1 MKKLSIFVLSALWL
15 SVLTN
20 LPANAETKSYSL
32 SSPRLIESTLIPGG
46 VLDFRFRLATNNST
60 SEPVYCAID
69 GFINPFEAR
78 LVSGTFNEGEYSC
91 REVIPDKPLELF
103 PSGRYPF
110 DVLVIY
116 FNEFGKQDFRQTL
129 GYVTYPLT
137 TPTTTTPTTTTP
149 TTTTPTTTTPTTT
162 TATPSP
168 TPTTATPSPTPT
180 TATPSPTPTTA
191 KTTTPTAKK
200 TTSAVA
206 KPKASVKPKLK
217 TITCVKGKVTKKV
230 TSAKPK
236 CPAGYKKK

>member
-1 MKKLSIFVLSALWL
+1 MKKLSIFLLSALWL
-15 SVLTN
+15 SIFTN

-46 VLDFRFRLATNNST
+46 LLDFRFRLATNNST

-78 LVSGTFNEGEYSC
+78 LVSGTFNDGEYSC
-91 REVIPDKPLELF
+91 RESIPDKPLELF

-129 GYVTYPLT
+129 GYVTYPLAT
-137 TPTTTTPTTTTP
+137 PTPTTTTPTTTTP
-149 TTTTPTTTTPTTT
+149 PTTTPTTPTTT

-168 TPTTATPSPTPT
+168 TPTTITATPSPAPTTTASTPSPTPT
-180 TATPSPTPTTA
+180 VKATA
-191 KTTTPTAKK
+191 
-200 TTSAVA
+200 SAAA

-217 TITCVKGKVTKKV
+217 TITCVKGKITKKV